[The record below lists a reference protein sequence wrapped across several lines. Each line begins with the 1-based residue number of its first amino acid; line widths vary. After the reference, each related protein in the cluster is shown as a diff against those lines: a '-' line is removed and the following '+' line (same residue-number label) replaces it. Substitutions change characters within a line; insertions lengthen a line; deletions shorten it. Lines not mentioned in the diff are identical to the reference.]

1 MTGINLYT
9 NDSYYQG
16 PQYNVIYNN
25 SFLHN
30 GYSTDPNAD
39 SWYHSA
45 ISMVNDGTMWVINGN
60 EVKNNVYYLHSAP
73 HGFHNVNSGSQVFA
87 GNWNGETQGNPKFV
101 SGSATLGDPLSTTS
115 PDLHLQ
121 PGSPGIDAGVALTTV
136 TSSTGSGTSLV
147 VANAGYFTDGW
158 GIITGDTIQLMGTTQ
173 RATITSVNY
182 STNTLTLNTSLS
194 WTTNQGLALAYEGAA
209 PDVGAYEQQSA
220 NQPPSAPQG
229 LRIVP

>member
-1 MTGINLYT
+1 
-9 NDSYYQG
+9 
-16 PQYNVIYNN
+16 
-25 SFLHN
+25 
-30 GYSTDPNAD
+30 
-39 SWYHSA
+39 
-45 ISMVNDGTMWVINGN
+45 
-60 EVKNNVYYLHSAP
+60 
-73 HGFHNVNSGSQVFA
+73 
-87 GNWNGETQGNPKFV
+87 
-101 SGSATLGDPLSTTS
+101 
-115 PDLHLQ
+115 
-121 PGSPGIDAGVALTTV
+121 
-136 TSSTGSGTSLV
+136 